1 MMRHSEQLEREA
13 EEVRHHL
20 AESLNELRLRIS
32 PGQVVDQIAD
42 YAREGPVADFLGNL
56 TREMRDNPV
65 PLLLIGMAITW
76 LVVSTSV
83 SPRRKS
89 AIEREREAAIPP
101 SPDTSPIKAAP
112 VVRTQTQRSR
122 ILTPADA

>member
-1 MMRHSEQLEREA
+1 MRQSEQLEREA
-13 EEVRHHL
+13 DQARYHL
-20 AESLNELRLRIS
+20 AASLSELRLRAT

-65 PLLLIGMAITW
+65 PLLLIGIAITW

-83 SPRRKS
+83 SPRKTTTV
-89 AIEREREAAIPP
+89 ERERPP
-101 SPDTSPIKAAP
+101 ASDESPIKVAP
-112 VVRTQTQRSR
+112 VVRTQSQRSR
-122 ILTPADA
+122 ILTPADS

>member
-13 EEVRHHL
+13 EQARFHL

-76 LVVSTSV
+76 LVVSSSLSAPSRSKVDRETS
-83 SPRRKS
+83 
-89 AIEREREAAIPP
+89 AAIPP
-101 SPDTSPIKAAP
+101 AP
-112 VVRTQTQRSR
+112 
-122 ILTPADA
+122 